1 MALNFTKPT
10 DSEHKVKLESELLY
24 AGWMSGMAYIGLT
37 AKFQVQTAFV
47 GNGSP
52 VEIAGKT
59 KKGKKLGKI
68 KGVMTNNT
76 FVGVMEIPDD
86 VNEGDWAYFEVDL
99 SKCGVK
105 GQADPIP
112 VGAPA
117 TVTNMKWSAKEARR
131 GDIITLTADVQGVLD
146 DTDIKL
152 TLYEFDQD
160 GVHDKIVELTTK
172 AKGQKISIDWKYEY
186 FDKTHQIPTV
196 EELKKYG
203 KDYHTPQYFFTVGI
217 EGHEFGRK
225 QESGLL
231 TFKDWFEIKLLD
243 REGKPRGDEP
253 YTVTFADGSTKDGQ
267 LDGNGYAKVEK
278 VPPGKCT
285 VTFKNLKGVTLQQ

>member
-1 MALNFTKPT
+1 MALKFTKPT
-10 DSEHKVKLESELLY
+10 DAEHKIKLESELLY

-52 VEIAGKT
+52 VEITGKT
-59 KKGKKLGKI
+59 KQGKKLGKI
-68 KGVMTNNT
+68 KGVMTNNSY
-76 FVGVMEIPDD
+76 VGVMEIPDN
-86 VNEGDWAYFEVDL
+86 VKEGDWAYFEVDL

-112 VGAPA
+112 VGPPV

-131 GDIITLTADVQGVLD
+131 GDIVTISADVRGVLD
-146 DTDIKL
+146 DTDVKL
-152 TLYEFDQD
+152 TIYEYDKD
-160 GVHDKIVELTTK
+160 GAHDKLADLATK
-172 AKGQKISIDWKYEY
+172 AKGQQISLDWKYEY
-186 FDKTHQIPTV
+186 FDKTHQIPTD

-203 KDYHTPQYFFTVGI
+203 QNYQAPQYFFTVKI
-217 EGHEFGRK
+217 EECEFGKK

-231 TFKDWFEIKLLD
+231 AFKDWFEIKLLD
-243 REGKPRGDEP
+243 GEGKPRGNEP
-253 YTVTFADGSTKDGQ
+253 YTVTFADGSTKDGT
-267 LDGNGYAKVEK
+267 LDGDGYAKVEK

-285 VTFKNLKGVTLQQ
+285 VTFKNLKGVSLQQ